1 MFLKRVVIN
10 SIISEKDNS
19 LFSKKFKRKNLNI
32 ALLAPL
38 KLNSIVL
45 DSVELTK
52 KTLSELNL
60 TTISIN
66 FLNGLKS
73 TIKESELQSA
83 LLRLLLR

>member
-1 MFLKRVVIN
+1 MKKVVKIN
-10 SIISEKDNS
+10 AINDINEELDSVLVISEKDNS

-60 TTISIN
+60 QLSP
-66 FLNGLKS
+66 
-73 TIKESELQSA
+73 
-83 LLRLLLR
+83 